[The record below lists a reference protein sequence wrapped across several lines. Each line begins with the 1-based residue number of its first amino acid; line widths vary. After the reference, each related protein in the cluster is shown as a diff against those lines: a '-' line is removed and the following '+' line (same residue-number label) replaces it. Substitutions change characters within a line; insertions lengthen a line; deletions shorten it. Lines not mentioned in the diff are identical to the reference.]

1 MTTATATQGK
11 RWVGQYVKRVED
23 PRLLTGRGKFVD
35 DLTLP
40 HLHHLAILRSPHP
53 HAVLRHLDV
62 AEARKAPGV
71 VAVLTGQDVLA
82 RCRPFSAAIATPV
95 KYYCMAVDKVRYV
108 GEPVAAVVAKN
119 RYLAEDA
126 LELIQVEYDL
136 LPAVVDQEEALRPG
150 APLLHEGVPQNA
162 ANHRVMRYGD
172 VDGTF
177 AGADLVVSERLTFH
191 RYSSTPMEGYAI
203 AAQYDPASDVLT
215 VWSNFHGP
223 FILHPVV
230 AMAIGVPENHLRFIV
245 PPDIGGSFGTKCGIF
260 PYLALVGL
268 AAMKAPGKTVKWI
281 EDRREHLIA
290 SCSGADRVAT
300 LEAAVQQDGTVRGLR
315 SRWVDNNG
323 AYIRAPEPANLY
335 RTLGNMVGP
344 YRFRDLELDA
354 TAVVTNKA
362 PTGPNR
368 GYGCQQLYFGME
380 RLMDLVAQRLG
391 MDPAELR
398 RRNLIQPDQFPYANP
413 TGGLYD
419 AGDYPATLRLALD
432 LAAYDALR
440 EEQRRVR
447 AAGRLFGIGV
457 ALAVDPSVINM
468 AYVTVAFDEA
478 ERKKPG
484 YLPKAGAGET
494 GALKMDPLGKV
505 TVLLNTAPEGHGHET
520 VVAQVVADELGIHP
534 EDVRVVAE
542 MDTFTRVWSI
552 STGTYSSR
560 FASVATTAF
569 ATAARRLRKKILTI
583 GAHLLEARVEDMDLA
598 DGRVFVVGSPARS
611 MDLKH
616 VAGVAHWNPPGL
628 PPGMEPGLQETYLFN
643 FPTAVEPEGDRV
655 DSSNTY
661 GFIAE
666 VVAVEVDP
674 ETGEIRFRT
683 YVSAHDAGTILNPKL
698 IDGQIQGGVLHGIG
712 GAIFEEMA
720 YGPDGQF
727 LAASFMDYLCPTAAE
742 SPEITIG
749 HMAIPSP
756 FTALG
761 SKGCGESSSMTAPA
775 AIANA
780 VADALAPLGVKVT
793 ALPLTPE
800 KVWRLIR
807 EARAQGALPAPAPPG
822 AAATKT

>member
-1 MTTATATQGK
+1 MTTAVAEK
-11 RWVGQYVKRVED
+11 KWVGRSVKRHED

-40 HLHHLAILRSPHP
+40 HVHHLAILRSPHP
-53 HAVLRHLDV
+53 HARLRRVDV
-62 AEARKAPGV
+62 AEALRAPGV
-71 VAVLTGQDVLA
+71 AAVLTGEDVAA
-82 RCRPFSAAIATPV
+82 RCRPFSAAISTPV
-95 KYYCMAVDKVRYV
+95 KYFCMAVDTVRYV
-108 GEPVAAVVAKN
+108 GEPIAAVVARD
-119 RYLAEDA
+119 RYAAEDA
-126 LELIQVEYDL
+126 LDLIRVEYEE
-136 LPAVVDQEEALRPG
+136 LPAVVDQEEAMRPG
-150 APLLHEGVPQNA
+150 APVIHEGVPNNA

-172 VDGTF
+172 VDAAF
-177 AGADLVVSERLTFH
+177 AGADLVVSERFVFH
-191 RYSSTPMEGYAI
+191 RYSSTPMECYAI
-203 AAQYDPASDVLT
+203 AALHDPAEDVLT
-215 VWSNFHGP
+215 IWSNFHGP

-230 AMAIGVPENHLRFIV
+230 GMAIGVPENRLRFII

-268 AAMKAPGKTVKWI
+268 AALKAPGRTVKWI
-281 EDRREHLIA
+281 EDRRENLTA
-290 SCSGADRVAT
+290 SCSGADRVAY
-300 LEAAVQQDGTVRGLR
+300 LDAAVQRDGTVRGLR

-344 YRFRDLELDA
+344 YRFRNMELDA
-354 TAVVTNKA
+354 TAVLTNKA

-380 RLMDLVAQRLG
+380 RLMDLVAGRLG

-419 AGDYPATLRLALD
+419 AGDYPATLRMALEM
-432 LAAYDALR
+432 AGYDALR
-440 EEQRRVR
+440 EDQRRAR
-447 AAGRLFGIGV
+447 AEGRLFGIGI
-457 ALAVDPSVINM
+457 ALAVDPSVSNM
-468 AYVTVAFDEA
+468 AYVTVAFDES
-478 ERKKPG
+478 ERHKPG

-494 GALKMDPLGKV
+494 GTVKMDPLGKV
-505 TVLLNTAPEGHGHET
+505 IVQLNTAPEGHGHET
-520 VVAQVVADELGIHP
+520 VVAQIVADELGIHP
-534 EDVRVVAE
+534 DDVRVVAE

-569 ATAARRLRKKILTI
+569 ATAARRLRRKILAI

-598 DGRVFVVGSPARS
+598 DGRVLVKGSPARS

-628 PPGMEPGLQETYLFN
+628 PPGMEPGLQETYMFN
-643 FPTAVEPEGDRV
+643 FPTAKEPDGDRV

-666 VVAVEVDP
+666 VVAVEIAP
-674 ETGEIRFRT
+674 ETGEIRFRR
-683 YVSAHDAGTILNPKL
+683 YVSAHDAGTILNPML
-698 IDGQIQGGVLHGIG
+698 VDGQIQGGVLHGVG
-712 GAIFEEMA
+712 GAIFEEMS
-720 YGPDGQF
+720 YGAEGQF

-742 SPEITIG
+742 SVPVEIG
-749 HMAIPSP
+749 HTAIPSP

-780 VADALAPLGVKVT
+780 VADALAPLGVQVKE
-793 ALPLTPE
+793 LPLTPE
-800 KVWRLIR
+800 RVWRLIR
-807 EARAQGALPAPAPPG
+807 DARAAKSTSREATAP
-822 AAATKT
+822 